1 MKFAHKL
8 DDILTVFY
16 IVLFLVAIL
25 LVAICC
31 SGGNLFFDE
40 AGNSL
45 DSMPS
50 DDSAAGIEALGHLVA
65 AGFAGMTGLA
75 MFIASVMWGSIALI
89 LLVTIWRAWSR
100 RKLFKST
107 GDIAC
112 LRKNISTKLIYNTLC
127 LVLVIWVL
135 IWDANVGFG
144 IAGVLLCVM
153 EVLVVRARMLIQS
166 QGE

>member
-16 IVLFLVAIL
+16 IVLFLVA
-25 LVAICC
+25 
-31 SGGNLFFDE
+31 
-40 AGNSL
+40 
-45 DSMPS
+45 
-50 DDSAAGIEALGHLVA
+50 
-65 AGFAGMTGLA
+65 
-75 MFIASVMWGSIALI
+75 I

-127 LVLVIWVL
+127 LVLVIRVL